1 LAHNRFRFHRS
12 VLTLAF
18 TAFLSVIF
26 TGCSAVSFTGSSNTS
41 SSGTKVPTVTAPAV
55 TTQPASA
62 TVPLGQPATFTV
74 AAAGTATLTY
84 QWQQNAA
91 DIPGATAASY
101 TTTATT
107 VADNGAIFTVVVSN
121 AAGSATSNPAT
132 LTVNAGTPPALTQQP
147 ASQSV
152 AVGQQ
157 ATFSVVAAGAG
168 TLTYQWQQNSIDI
181 AGATTASYTTPAAT
195 ATDSGTSFDVIVTD
209 PAGSTTSSAATLTVN
224 TPAQP
229 SYYVATNGSDQA
241 DGSASS
247 PFATL
252 GRAQAAMQQSTIK
265 TTQIDAGTYY
275 LTSPLTLTSVDQGE
289 TWQAVPGATV
299 ILSGGLRLTGWVS
312 EGNGIYSTHASAPV
326 GLDLAVNG
334 VRQMPATL
342 GYDPQR
348 PFITG
353 WRELN
358 PNQPSNFGVTF
369 TIPASDMTPSV
380 KPGAILQVLDFLR
393 YTDQITTI
401 TAVDPSTN
409 TITVHDQFNT
419 GTTNPGVSGSWRV
432 LNDPA
437 DLSAPGQ
444 FAYDATT
451 GKAYIEPVS
460 EDTLSADT
468 VVAARLSTLVVLNS
482 VSGVT
487 ISGLTFADTTS
498 DRWIYSGMFYD
509 RLAAVMA
516 TGVSNSTF
524 TGNSFVNVGN
534 GIALSSS
541 SNNVIGGN
549 AFSQLGGSGILLT
562 GNSNKNQVTTNILT
576 GLGKINVGATGI
588 HLENSANNLVDSNT
602 VDGSPRWGI
611 DLYPT
616 DSVSLVGNT
625 VSNNTLR
632 NTSQQTNDTGAIYSY
647 AGDSPGYV
655 RENTLIT
662 GNRIENVGGLLRD
675 ASGNYVAGASQGIY
689 MDDQVSAITI
699 DSNVVESIGS
709 GMMLCHG
716 CQTNVA
722 TNNVVVLQPAAYYD
736 RGTNGVSFSTGAM
749 SYSGTT
755 RVDLL
760 PSYFPATL
768 TSTIVVQ
775 LSGQGA
781 GAAFSV
787 VADGAVIGTGTATA
801 AVADYIFSAQLTP
814 HMVHRIGITLTNGA
828 TNGTP
833 TATLSNLALF
843 VNNTA
848 VQLVAPEATGNYG
861 SYGFVAGGDRMQ
873 VTNYS
878 ATHNIVYRNG
888 GGSMDVLDWSDGA
901 VPAYID
907 PNPGSISDNVLFQNV
922 AKSDD
927 TTMGANGADA
937 NSQLVNPMFAN
948 AASGNYA
955 LQANSPALGMG
966 FTTSAVP
973 LAQ

>member
-1 LAHNRFRFHRS
+1 LGQ
-12 VLTLAF
+12 
-18 TAFLSVIF
+18 TATFS
-26 TGCSAVSFTGSSNTS
+26 
-41 SSGTKVPTVTAPAV
+41 VTA
-55 TTQPASA
+55 T
-62 TVPLGQPATFTV
+62 
-74 AAAGTATLTY
+74 GTATLAY
-84 QWQQNAA
+84 QWQQNAVNIA
-91 DIPGATAASY
+91 GATAAAY
-101 TTTATT
+101 TTPATNA
-107 VADNGAIFTVVVSN
+107 ADNGATFTVVVSN
-121 AAGSATSNPAT
+121 AVGSATSNPAA
-132 LTVNAGTPPALTQQP
+132 LTVNASAPPALTQQP
-147 ASQSV
+147 ANQSV
-152 AVGQQ
+152 ALGQQ
-157 ATFSVVAAGAG
+157 ATFSVAATGAG
-168 TLTYQWQQNSIDI
+168 TLTYQWQQNAVNI
-181 AGATTASYTTPAAT
+181 AGATAASYTTPPTTAA
-195 ATDSGTSFDVIVTD
+195 DSGASFGVVVTD
-209 PAGSTTSSAATLTVN
+209 QAGSLTSNSATLTVN
-224 TPAQP
+224 VPAQP
-229 SYYVATNGSDQA
+229 SYYVATNGNDTA
-241 DGSASS
+241 DGSAGS

-252 GRAQAAMQQSTIK
+252 GRAQLAMQQSSIK
-265 TTQIDAGTYY
+265 MTQIYAGTYY
-275 LTSPLTLTSVDQGE
+275 LTSPLTLTALDQGE
-289 TWQAVPGATV
+289 TWQAMPGAAV
-299 ILSGGLRLTGWVS
+299 ILSGGQRLTGWVS
-312 EGNGIYSTHASAPV
+312 EGNGIYSTTAPGSV
-326 GLDLAVNG
+326 GLDLAING
-334 VRQMPATL
+334 VRQLPATL

-369 TIPASDMTPSV
+369 TVPASDMTASV

-393 YTDQITTI
+393 YTDQFTTI

-409 TITVHDQFNT
+409 TITVRDQFNT
-419 GTTNPGVSGSWRV
+419 GTTTPGISGSWRV

-451 GKAYIEPVS
+451 GKAYVEPVS
-460 EDTLSADT
+460 EDTLATDT
-468 VVAARLSTLVVLNS
+468 VVAAQLSTLLALNN

-487 ISGLTFADTTS
+487 ISGLTFSDTTS
-498 DRWIYSGMFYD
+498 DRWIYSGMFND

-516 TGVSNSTF
+516 TSVSNSSF
-524 TGNSFVNVGN
+524 TGNTFVNVGN
-534 GIALSSS
+534 GIALSGS
-541 SNNVIGGN
+541 SNNVISGN
-549 AFSQLGGSGILLT
+549 AFSQLGGSGIFLT
-562 GNSNKNQVTTNILT
+562 GNSNKNQVTSNTLT
-576 GLGKINVGATGI
+576 GLGKISVGSTGI

-625 VSNNTLR
+625 VSNNILR

-655 RENTLIT
+655 KENTVIT
-662 GNRIENVGGLLRD
+662 GNRIENVGGLLRNG
-675 ASGNYVAGASQGIY
+675 SGNYVAGASQGIY

-722 TNNVVVLQPAAYYD
+722 TNNVVVLQPAAFYD
-736 RGTNGVSFSTGAM
+736 RGANGISFSTGAM
-749 SYSGTT
+749 NFNGTT

-760 PSYFPATL
+760 PSYFPAAL
-768 TSTIVVQ
+768 PTSTIVVQ
-775 LSGQGA
+775 LSGHAAGGA
-781 GAAFSV
+781 SAAFSV
-787 VADGAVIGTGTATA
+787 QADGTVIGTGTASG
-801 AVADYIFSAQLTP
+801 AVADYIFTAQLTP

-828 TNGTP
+828 TTGTS
-833 TATLSNLALF
+833 TATLSNMALF

-873 VTNYS
+873 VTNFS

-907 PNPGSISDNVLFQNV
+907 PNPGSIGDNVLFQNV

-927 TTMGANGADA
+927 TTMGSNGTDA

-948 AASGNYA
+948 AVIGDYA
-955 LQANSPALGMG
+955 LQANSPALGLG
-966 FTTSAVP
+966 FSTSATP

>member
-1 LAHNRFRFHRS
+1 MARNTFRIPSRF
-12 VLTLAF
+12 LTLALA
-18 TAFLSVIF
+18 AFLPLFLSA
-26 TGCSAVSFTGSSNTS
+26 CSSMNFIGSSNTT
-41 SSGTKVPTVTAPAV
+41 SGTKVPPVTAPTV
-55 TTQPASA
+55 TKQPAST
-62 TVPLGQPATFTV
+62 TVPLGQAATFTV
-74 AAAGTATLTY
+74 AATGTATLTY

-91 DIPGATAASY
+91 SIPGATAASY
-101 TTTATT
+101 TTPATT
-107 VADNGAIFTVVVSN
+107 SADNGAIFTVLVSN
-121 AAGSATSNPAT
+121 AAGSATSNPAA
-132 LTVNAGTPPALTQQP
+132 LTVTSGTPPAITEEP

-157 ATFSVVAAGAG
+157 ATFSVVASGTGAI
-168 TLTYQWQQNSIDI
+168 TYQWRQNAVAIT
-181 AGATTASYTTPAAT
+181 GATAASYTTPAAT
-195 ATDSGTSFDVIVTD
+195 AADSGASFDVTVND
-209 PAGSTTSSAATLTVN
+209 QAGTATSNAATLTVN
-224 TPAQP
+224 LPAQP

-241 DGSASS
+241 NGSASS

-252 GRAQAAMQQSTIK
+252 GRAQAAMQNSAVK
-265 TTQIDAGTYY
+265 VTQIYAGTYY
-275 LTSPLTLTSVDQGE
+275 LSSPLTLTAPDRGE

-299 ILSGGLRLTGWVS
+299 ILSGGQPLTGWVS
-312 EGNGIYSTHASAPV
+312 EGNGIYSTAAPGPV
-326 GLDLAVNG
+326 GLDLAING

-358 PNQPSNFGVTF
+358 PSQPSNFGVTF
-369 TIPASDMTPSV
+369 VVPASDLTASV

-409 TITVHDQFNT
+409 TITVRDQFNT

-444 FAYDATT
+444 FAYDAAT
-451 GKAYIEPVS
+451 GKAYVEPVS
-460 EDTLSADT
+460 EDTLSSDT
-468 VVAARLSTLVVLNS
+468 VVAARLSTVLALNN

-487 ISGLTFADTTS
+487 ISGLTFSDTTT

-516 TGVSNSTF
+516 TGVSNSSF
-524 TGNSFVNVGN
+524 TGNTFINAGN
-534 GIALSSS
+534 GIALSGS
-541 SNNVIGGN
+541 SNNAISGN
-549 AFSQLGGSGILLT
+549 TFSQLGGSGILLT
-562 GNSNKNQVTTNILT
+562 GNSNKNQVTTNTLT
-576 GLGKINVGATGI
+576 GMGRINVGATGI
-588 HLENSANNLVDSNT
+588 HLENSANNVVDSNT

-655 RENTLIT
+655 NESTLIT

-689 MDDQVSAITI
+689 MDDQVSAVTI
-699 DSNVVESIGS
+699 DSNLVESIGS

-716 CQTNVA
+716 CKSNTA
-722 TNNVVVLQPAAYYD
+722 TNNVVVLQPAALYD
-736 RGTNGVSFSTGAM
+736 RGANGVSFSSGFM
-749 SYSGTT
+749 SLNGTT

-760 PSYFPATL
+760 PSYFPASL
-768 TSTIVVQ
+768 PTSTIVVQ
-775 LSGQGA
+775 LSGK

-787 VADGAVIGTGTATA
+787 EADGAVIGAGTATS
-801 AVADYIFSAQLTP
+801 AVADYIFTAQLAP
-814 HMVHRIGITLTNGA
+814 HTVHRIGITLSNGA
-828 TNGTP
+828 TSGTP
-833 TATLSNLALF
+833 TATLGNLAMF

-861 SYGFVAGGDRMQ
+861 SYGFVAGGDRLQ
-873 VTNYS
+873 VTHYS

-888 GGSMDVLDWSDGA
+888 GGSMDVLNWSDGA

-907 PNPGSISDNVLFQNV
+907 PNPGSINDNVLFQNV
-922 AKSDD
+922 ARSDD

-948 AASGNYA
+948 ATIGNYT

-966 FTTSAVP
+966 FTTGAVP
-973 LAQ
+973 LTAQ